1 MGGTAQGRSLQRN
14 YNSGKP
20 SFVGKGLDPFRNMVK
35 RNGARPSPTINI
47 RHMVKRNGAR
57 PSPTINIRHMVK
69 RNGARPSPTMNFYF
83 MKTERYKTV
92 TYKTNALIKP
102 IAKPAKTSIYG

>member
-1 MGGTAQGRSLQRN
+1 MGGSAQGRSLQRN

-47 RHMVKRNGAR
+47 RNMAKQ
-57 PSPTINIRHMVK
+57 T
-69 RNGARPSPTMNFYF
+69 GARPSPTMNYYF

-92 TYKTNALIKP
+92 PYKSNALIKP

>member
-1 MGGTAQGRSLQRN
+1 MKMSILYKEIRKNG
-14 YNSGKP
+14 
-20 SFVGKGLDPFRNMVK
+20 

-57 PSPTINIRHMVK
+57 PSPTINIRNMAK
-69 RNGARPSPTMNFYF
+69 QNGARPSPTMNYYF

-92 TYKTNALIKP
+92 PYKTNALIKP